1 MIEFIL
7 LASYFKSGD
16 FFMDIVFPSIAGAV
30 VLFLIFNSFIG
41 KWGYR
46 LI

>member
-16 FFMDIVFPSIAGAV
+16 FVMDIVVPSVAGAV

>member
-7 LASYFKSGD
+7 LASYFKTGD
-16 FFMDIVFPSIAGAV
+16 FLTDIVFPSVAGAV